1 MKTQNNDSVQDQNAT
16 CDNNMLAS
24 GGVKKKHFLKT
35 INPYFCQ
42 VWDLNKKFE
51 FRKNDRNF
59 KIGDIVYLQEYYPL
73 NKYFSG
79 NEIKIKI
86 TSLLKDFEGIDKDYC
101 VFSFSVIERILMNVD
116 LQGEVSPA

>member
-1 MKTQNNDSVQDQNAT
+1 MKTQNNDLVQDQNAT

-24 GGVKKKHFLKT
+24 GCVTKTHFLKT
-35 INPYFCQ
+35 INPYFGQ

-79 NEIKIKI
+79 SEIKVKI
-86 TSLLKDFEGIDKDYC
+86 TSLLKDFEGINKDYC

-116 LQGEVSPA
+116 LEGEVSPA